1 MQVINKINRF
11 VYYEKLIYI
20 HIKFN
25 KFKSKYI
32 KINKYY

>member
-1 MQVINKINRF
+1 MKINRF

-25 KFKSKYI
+25 NFSI
-32 KINKYY
+32 KIYAN